1 MKFKTDKS
9 IDDWVE
15 NHRKKVAFQMKL
27 LENNL
32 YMNLFLRQSEKHK
45 VLNVCVVIK
54 ILNFGIYKYL

>member
-15 NHRKKVAFQMKL
+15 NHRKKGCISNETAGEQFVYEFIPTAIG
-27 LENNL
+27 E
-32 YMNLFLRQSEKHK
+32 

>member
-15 NHRKKVAFQMKL
+15 NAFQMKL